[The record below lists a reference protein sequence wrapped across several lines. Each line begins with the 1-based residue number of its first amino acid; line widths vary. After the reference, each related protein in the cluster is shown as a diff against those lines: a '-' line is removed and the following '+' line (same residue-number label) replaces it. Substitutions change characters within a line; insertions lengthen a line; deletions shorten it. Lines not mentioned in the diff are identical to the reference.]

1 MNKSEQISAEKSNP
15 VSKKNENLHR
25 AKEAKKDKF
34 YTQLSDCSAQIN
46 LAGSNQHFIQLIYKN
61 RKGGSRRNTK
71 TAHSF
76 LPDYETRHMVSSS
89 DGISCAKKDDNR
101 TNSCD

>member
-15 VSKKNENLHR
+15 VSKKNENLHG

-46 LAGSNQHFIQLIYKN
+46 LTGSNQHFIQFIHEAATPMRRIAPMEVVLCLI
-61 RKGGSRRNTK
+61 
-71 TAHSF
+71 
-76 LPDYETRHMVSSS
+76 
-89 DGISCAKKDDNR
+89 
-101 TNSCD
+101 